1 MAPRTASPP
10 NPGES
15 GPDPTTAR
23 EEIVAAVR
31 RLFAHEPGWTQ
42 RFLARTGLENG
53 RPRTLQYLA
62 DRAPEFGF
70 PRPVTREWFR
80 RVLDPA
86 EEYLRA
92 KAPTLPWPR
101 FREAARAAHS
111 RLPLPLDEF
120 LAGFGYREFSPP
132 RKLFQSLE
140 TFAGSCALPFDFRLD
155 IRQRREVSV
164 RAADEERLVATLQRL
179 RQVVGSAYGEVEPV
193 AAELGC
199 SARSLVRLVTTVS
212 DWEFLDEEQRYFW
225 RRPKLPPPRFA
236 VTGNQV
242 LTVLCAVFAG
252 VERAESADLERSVC
266 RHQALRHLRNRPVPA
281 RVIEL
286 IAARSGLFEVRNG
299 QIRRGRGWT
308 WRRLNER
315 NRALVGICARLGRVV
330 SSRTLSAELVRSGQR
345 KEHAWL
351 AMTVS
356 PFLIYLRPEV
366 FRKDGRYR
374 FVMEPEDI
382 DPVSVANTGA
392 ART

>member
-10 NPGES
+10 NSGES

-23 EEIVAAVR
+23 EEIVAAIR

-92 KAPTLPWPR
+92 KAPALPWPR
-101 FREAARAAHS
+101 LREATRAAHS
-111 RLPLPLDEF
+111 RLPLPLGEF

-132 RKLFQSLE
+132 RKLFRSLE

-179 RQVVGSAYGEVEPV
+179 QQAVGGVYGEVEPV

-199 SARSLVRLVTTVS
+199 STRSLVQLITTVS
-212 DWEFLDEEQRYFW
+212 DWEFLDDEQRYFW
-225 RRPKLPPPRFA
+225 RLPKLPPPRFA
-236 VTGNQV
+236 VTGNRV
-242 LTVLCAVFAG
+242 LTVLCVVFAG

-266 RHQALRHLRNRPVPA
+266 RHQALRHPRKRPVPA

-299 QIRRGRGWT
+299 QIRRGKGWT

-330 SSRTLSAELVRSGQR
+330 SSRTLSAELVQSGRR

-351 AMTVS
+351 TMAVS
-356 PFLIYLRPEV
+356 PFLIYLGPEV